1 MSNYPT
7 NDLILDGQRID
18 FELLFVNL
26 EGRRDQFNTNGDRT
40 FRLKFNDSEFAQQL
54 AEDGWNV
61 KIYTP
66 KNTEYEPYHYLNV
79 KAKFRV
85 DSENVRR
92 DPEIHRI
99 NSKNDILCGA
109 QNMHD
114 IDAAFQSRQV
124 KSVDLVL
131 NPYHWVHAGMGSGEG
146 VTAYLS
152 QMWVVVEDS
161 PFADRYADLN
171 SDFSEDDVPFI

>member
-7 NDLILDGQRID
+7 SDLVLDGQRID

-40 FRLKFNDSEFAQQL
+40 FRLKFNDSEFAQEL
-54 AEDGWNV
+54 AEEGWNI

-66 KNTEYEPYHYLNV
+66 KNTDYEPYHYMNV
-79 KAKFRV
+79 KAKFRA
-85 DSENVRR
+85 DAETVRR
-92 DPEIHRI
+92 DPEIHLI
-99 NSKNDILCGA
+99 NSKNDIRCTVDT
-109 QNMHD
+109 MHD
-114 IDAAFQSRQV
+114 IDAAFQARTV

-131 NPYHWVHAGMGSGEG
+131 NPYHWVHPGMGAGEG
-146 VTAYLS
+146 VTAYLN

-161 PFADRYADLN
+161 PFADRYANRN
-171 SDFSEDDVPFI
+171 SDFYDEEIPF